1 MADSG
6 SKSAPPRGNLPPLQL
21 HVPEPRFRPGD
32 TVDYSHIDIP
42 PAGAQPRP
50 DETCPASE
58 TKPLC
63 VDLIRVL
70 DEDHRAVGP
79 WDPKLDAET
88 LRRML
93 RTMALT
99 RAFDDR
105 LYRSQRQGKTSFY
118 MKCTGEEATSV
129 ASAYAL
135 DRQDMVFPSYR
146 QQGVLIARDY
156 PLLEMVNQIYSNR
169 ADKLKGRQLPI
180 MYSARDYGFFTI
192 SGNLATQFPQAVG
205 WAMASAI
212 KGDTRIATAFIGEG
226 SSAEG
231 DFHAAMTF
239 ATVYN
244 APVVLNVVN
253 NQWAISS
260 FSGFAGAERAT
271 FAARAEGYGIAGLR
285 VDGND
290 ALAVY
295 AATRWAADRARANAG
310 PTLIEHF
317 TYRAEGH
324 STSDDPSAYRSAQER
339 QEWPLGDPI
348 ARLMHHL
355 IALGEWSEDQQA
367 AMDREL
373 AEQVKAATK
382 EAEKNGI
389 LGHGLHHPFHTMFED
404 VFEELPWH
412 LEEQAEQA
420 IRERR
425 TKWPEWKEDG
435 ETR

>member
-1 MADSG
+1 MADRPPASG
-6 SKSAPPRGNLPPLQL
+6 KPRGNLPPLEL
-21 HVPEPRFRPGD
+21 YVPEPPYRPGD
-32 TVDYSHIDIP
+32 EVDFSHIVVP
-42 PAGAQPRP
+42 EAGAQPRP
-50 DETCPASE
+50 DETCEAAE
-58 TKPLC
+58 THPLC
-63 VDLIRVL
+63 LDLVRVL
-70 DEDHRAVGP
+70 DGDNKAVGP
-79 WDPKLDAET
+79 WDPKLDPET

-105 LYRSQRQGKTSFY
+105 LYRAQRQGKTSFY
-118 MKCTGEEATSV
+118 MKCTGEEAISV
-129 ASAYAL
+129 ATAFAL
-135 DRQDMVFPSYR
+135 DFEDMVFPSYR
-146 QQGVLIARDY
+146 QQGILIARGY
-156 PLLEMVNQIYSNR
+156 PLVEMINQIYSNR

-205 WAMASAI
+205 WAMASAS
-212 KGDTRIATAFIGEG
+212 KGDTRIATSFIGEG

-239 ATVYN
+239 AAVYN

-260 FSGFAGAERAT
+260 FSGFAGAERTT
-271 FAARAEGYGIAGLR
+271 FAARAIGYGIAGLR

-295 AATRWAADRARANAG
+295 AAAQWAANRARANKG

-339 QEWPLGDPI
+339 EEWPLGDPI
-348 ARLMHHL
+348 TRLRNHL
-355 IALGEWSEDQQA
+355 IALGEWDEARDE
-367 AMDREL
+367 AMDREV
-373 AEQVKAATK
+373 AEEVQEARK
-382 EAEKNGI
+382 EAEKNGV
-389 LGHGLHHPFHTMFED
+389 LGHGLHHPFETMFED

-412 LEEQAEQA
+412 LEEQSEQA
-420 IRERR
+420 LRERR
-425 TKWPEWKEDG
+425 IKWPDWKQ
-435 ETR
+435 

>member
-1 MADSG
+1 MADRPS
-6 SKSAPPRGNLPPLQL
+6 SPAKPRGNLPPLSL
-21 HVPEPRFRPGD
+21 HVPEPKYRPGD
-32 TVDYSHIDIP
+32 EVDYSDLVIP

-50 DETCPASE
+50 DENCPAFE
-58 TKPLC
+58 THPLC
-63 VDLIRVL
+63 MDLIRVL
-70 DEDHRAVGP
+70 DEDYRATGP
-79 WDPKLDAET
+79 WDPRLDPET

-93 RTMALT
+93 RVMALT

-105 LYRSQRQGKTSFY
+105 MYRGQRQGKTSFY
-118 MKCTGEEATSV
+118 MKSTGEEATSV
-129 ASAYAL
+129 ASAFAL
-135 DRQDMVFPSYR
+135 ADDDMVFPSYR
-146 QQGVLIARDY
+146 QQGILIARGY
-156 PLLEMVNQIYSNR
+156 PLVEMVNQIYSNR

-180 MYSARDYGFFTI
+180 MYSARDFNFFSI
-192 SGNLATQFPQAVG
+192 SGNLATQVPQAVG

-212 KGDTRIATAFIGEG
+212 KGDTRIATTFIGEG

-231 DFHAAMTF
+231 DFHSGLTF
-239 ATVYN
+239 AAVYN
-244 APVVLNVVN
+244 APVVFNVVN

-260 FSGFAGAERAT
+260 FSGFAGAERTT
-271 FAARAEGYGIAGLR
+271 FAARAIGYGIAGLR

-295 AATRWAADRARANAG
+295 AAVQWAANRARANMG

-339 QEWPLGDPI
+339 SEWPLGDPVM
-348 ARLMHHL
+348 RLKRHL
-355 IALGEWSEDQQA
+355 IALGEWSVEQHEE
-367 AMDREL
+367 MDREL
-373 AEQVKAATK
+373 VDLVKAATK

-389 LGHGLHHPFHTMFED
+389 LGHGLHHPFKTMFED

-425 TKWPEWKEDG
+425 IKWPDWKE
-435 ETR
+435 